1 VKKLI
6 AVIFVLAL
14 AAAAAHAQEKG
25 VDTQNDRIR
34 DSGNNRAPGNNGTKQ
49 DTGVGRGIDFGRGK
63 TVTPPPIPNPYK
75 FSVRRDEIIKAVG
88 EVMRDRKLIMDESAS
103 KLDEGVL
110 ITQPYTFIKGAV
122 VTESELVQ
130 YADVPQASSRGWTR
144 GRYTM
149 IVEIQ
154 PVDGQSTNV
163 SVSAKVEGRT
173 DGASGAEW
181 VTLRSLGTAE
191 QEFLNALIETV
202 TGGPPPGR

>member
-88 EVMRDRKLIMDESAS
+88 DVMRDRKLIMDESAS
-103 KLDEGVL
+103 
-110 ITQPYTFIKGAV
+110 
-122 VTESELVQ
+122 
-130 YADVPQASSRGWTR
+130 
-144 GRYTM
+144 
-149 IVEIQ
+149 
-154 PVDGQSTNV
+154 
-163 SVSAKVEGRT
+163 
-173 DGASGAEW
+173 
-181 VTLRSLGTAE
+181 
-191 QEFLNALIETV
+191 
-202 TGGPPPGR
+202 